1 MKVILA
7 IGLAGAFGAVL
18 RYGCVRGVALLGG
31 AFPWGT
37 WVVNGVGAFLAGLC
51 FILAKDRWEP
61 FWVTVCFV
69 GFLGAFTTFSTF
81 ALESV
86 RLGMEGQIV
95 KAMGNV
101 LLQNV
106 SGLLAAWGG
115 MVIAKGF
122 LD

>member
-1 MKVILA
+1 
-7 IGLAGAFGAVL
+7 
-18 RYGCVRGVALLGG
+18 
-31 AFPWGT
+31 
-37 WVVNGVGAFLAGLC
+37 
-51 FILAKDRWEP
+51 
-61 FWVTVCFV
+61 
-69 GFLGAFTTFSTF
+69 
-81 ALESV
+81 
-86 RLGMEGQIV
+86 MEGQIV